1 MRENLLRLLFKG
13 LSALT
18 NIILVAGLVLSI
30 IACAALLAGLF
41 VGFSAFFVALF
52 RLIVSAVFASWVLSS
67 SASSLI
73 AGCSILLSL
82 PLSAYLTVRCVVIK
96 LVELFSYSFEHS
108 LSEWL
113 VTRYIDRPQR
123 AAFLSE
129 LNALDTERYCSC

>member
-82 PLSAYLTVRCVVIK
+82 PLSAYLPHRSMCCDQA
-96 LVELFSYSFEHS
+96 
-108 LSEWL
+108 
-113 VTRYIDRPQR
+113 RR
-123 AAFLSE
+123 AIFVFF
-129 LNALDTERYCSC
+129 